1 MKNPMSNAK
10 KKSVSIRKVARILV
24 VYGFDEDKK
33 PRAAKF
39 SEPEFELA
47 RKAADL
53 MKLNVFEGDAIKL
66 RRALKN
72 LRAGNIYASGWA
84 FVPSVRQNQFDALV
98 AKLTSIKSETIDG
111 IVDTGLPVSWDSIA
125 IGQTVLGQADS
136 SADGWWPAHVVDID
150 GDMLVLRARD
160 FPKTPKVVRHR
171 SAVALFFTKD
181 FVAPEHDESAAPG
194 LPVSWAKLA
203 VGHLVIAQDAKA
215 ENGWWEAEIV
225 EINGEKLKLRWKEF
239 PRQPNVTRMRTSVA
253 LLNPVPPQAS

>member
-1 MKNPMSNAK
+1 MSKKVKTTAK
-10 KKSVSIRKVARILV
+10 PARRLVMV
-24 VYGFDEDKK
+24 VYGFDDDKK

-72 LRAGNIYASGWA
+72 VRVGNVYASGWA
-84 FVPSVRQNQFDALV
+84 FVPNIRQNQFDALV
-98 AKLTSIKSETIDG
+98 AKLTSIKSETADG
-111 IVDTGLPVSWDSIA
+111 VVDTDLPVSWNSITV
-125 IGQTVLGQADS
+125 GQTVLGQADS
-136 SADGWWPAHVVDID
+136 SADGWWPANVVDMD

-160 FPKTPKVVRHR
+160 FPKAPKVVRHR

-181 FVAPEHDESAAPG
+181 FKAPEERDDVAPG

-203 VGHLVIAQDAKA
+203 VGHMVVAQDAKA

-239 PRQPNVTRMRTSVA
+239 PRQPIVTRMRTSVA
-253 LLNPVPPQAS
+253 LLNPVPPKQP